1 MIQQFFGV
9 LCMPKSREEKI
20 AGLEQHKQQMREKE
34 QQKKAKK
41 QALATPVK
49 HGPKR

>member
-1 MIQQFFGV
+1 
-9 LCMPKSREEKI
+9 MPKSKQEKI
-20 AGLEQHKQQMREKE
+20 EGLEQHKQQQREKE

-41 QALATPVK
+41 QALATPIK

>member
-1 MIQQFFGV
+1 
-9 LCMPKSREEKI
+9 MPKSKQEKI
-20 AGLEQHKQQMREKE
+20 EGLEHHKQQQREKE

-41 QALATPVK
+41 QALATPIK